1 MVDEHAI
8 IGGGGIDVDGDNGTG
23 NENVWPKEIRV
34 NSRMV
39 CRIIFGVF
47 DGRLMS
53 YSLLVNMYL
62 FRTEIRRTVLCIHHV
77 TLKTGIIL
85 LLSHHYGAAS

>member
-8 IGGGGIDVDGDNGTG
+8 IGGGGIDVEGDNGTG

-39 CRIIFGVF
+39 CRIIFGVC
-47 DGRLMS
+47 DGRQIS

-62 FRTEIRRTVLCIHHV
+62 FRTEIRRTVLCTPCYSQDRYH
-77 TLKTGIIL
+77 IIITSL
-85 LLSHHYGAAS
+85 RSRSS